1 MYSLHRSRASSP
13 SVRSR
18 PAETSDRAW
27 PRSQPQR
34 HRLLGHGSN
43 AGTPRFL
50 ESPSHASATLY
61 DSGWSGPTSPYRSAR
76 CCPRYSDHEDT
87 RDTYFGTQYRGFGIR
102 CLRFKW
108 CVTAPA
114 CKTGFRLVV
123 GHCREGVEP
132 SGLQRKVSILYIG
145 FPLSQ
150 VYPGATESK
159 LRRSGGLNLDQPFFS
174 SVTEKLTPS
183 TLPSCGGLT

>member
-1 MYSLHRSRASSP
+1 MYLLHRSRASSP

-18 PAETSDRAW
+18 PTETSGRAW
-27 PRSQPQR
+27 PRSQPRR

-43 AGTPRFL
+43 AGAPRFL

-61 DSGWSGPTSPYRSAR
+61 DSGRSGPTSPYRSAR
-76 CCPRYSDHEDT
+76 CCPPYSDHEDT

-108 CVTAPA
+108 YVTAPHA
-114 CKTGFRLVV
+114 RLA
-123 GHCREGVEP
+123 
-132 SGLQRKVSILYIG
+132 SGWWFAIAGRASNPLDFSERFLLYIIG

-150 VYPGATESK
+150 AYPGATESK
-159 LRRSGGLNLDQPFFS
+159 ARVPQPNGAGGTSRHSRSRA
-174 SVTEKLTPS
+174 T
-183 TLPSCGGLT
+183 